1 MSTPARLCS
10 LSAKAARD
18 YVHGAAAIFP
28 TKDHAMPAARQNP
41 FRLSLL
47 MFVGCIAAMTA
58 LVALSPPSHAQSRPL
73 VDQHTFDVTLKGL
86 RAATLSFSGEQSGN
100 AYAVSGK
107 LESRGLAALVRK
119 VRYDATVR
127 GSAKGGRYTPAAY
140 SEKAD
145 TGKRK
150 SASVMEY
157 RKGVPQVKSYDP
169 PRDPKPGDLNPAK
182 QGGTVDPLT
191 ALYATLRDVDA
202 GQECKVALQMFDGR
216 RRSQIAL
223 SGRKAEGDTVTCRG
237 EYRRVAGFSAE
248 EMAEKTRFP
257 FVLTYA
263 PTDGGRMRVVTVTT
277 ETLFGTATLT
287 RR

>member
-1 MSTPARLCS
+1 MP
-10 LSAKAARD
+10 
-18 YVHGAAAIFP
+18 
-28 TKDHAMPAARQNP
+28 AMPRRR
-41 FRLSLL
+41 FGLSILL
-47 MFVGCIAAMTA
+47 LAGCLAAMTG
-58 LVALSPPSHAQSRPL
+58 LVALSPASHAQQV
-73 VDQHTFDVTLKGL
+73 VDNHAFDVTLRGL
-86 RAATLSFSGEQSGN
+86 RAATLSIAGEQSGN

-107 LESRGLAALVRK
+107 LESRGLAAMVRK
-119 VRYDATVR
+119 VRYDATARGNVR
-127 GSAKGGRYTPAAY
+127 ADKFTPTAY

-150 SASVMEY
+150 SASVMQY

-169 PRDPKPGDLNPAK
+169 PRDPRPDDLNPAK

-223 SGRKAEGDTVTCRG
+223 SGRNAEGDKVTCRG

-248 EMAEKTRFP
+248 DMAEKTRFP

-263 PTDGGRMRVVTVTT
+263 PNDQGRMRVVTITT
-277 ETLFGTATLT
+277 ETLYGTATLT